1 LCTELQYKFR
11 PRPPSNVR
19 DQFSTSER
27 SVNLGSRRYRQ
38 MVLES
43 NSLSSQARG
52 LSVRWLAFGWA
63 SLLLTL
69 ISLVWS
75 DPISSQAPLKR
86 NVLILS
92 DVGMSHSLTAE
103 VMQQI
108 VAGVPETP
116 ERHIE
121 FFSVLWERTKWI
133 WITSLLIIAVLSAVV
148 VYVQY
153 GRKQLKLVKA
163 SQMQLS
169 GLLINAEEKERSRV
183 ASEFHDDFSQRLSIL
198 ALGLKNVDVRTIYRY
213 QFGRPERGRNDGKRF
228 NGQVP
233 AEVPDRR

>member
-1 LCTELQYKFR
+1 
-11 PRPPSNVR
+11 
-19 DQFSTSER
+19 
-27 SVNLGSRRYRQ
+27 

-92 DVGMSHSLTAE
+92 DVGMSHSLTAV

-121 FFSVLWERTKWI
+121 FFSA
-133 WITSLLIIAVLSAVV
+133 LLGA
-148 VYVQY
+148 
-153 GRKQLKLVKA
+153 
-163 SQMQLS
+163 
-169 GLLINAEEKERSRV
+169 
-183 ASEFHDDFSQRLSIL
+183 H
-198 ALGLKNVDVRTIYRY
+198 
-213 QFGRPERGRNDGKRF
+213 
-228 NGQVP
+228 
-233 AEVPDRR
+233 